1 MEPLIVAARIWALAT
16 SLVYFFIKYTRHG
29 AAVVGPGYC
38 TGIPLTYELPHAQRP
53 LTRNIREHND

>member
-1 MEPLIVAARIWALAT
+1 MEPLIVAARIWYVAT

-29 AAVVGPGYC
+29 RQAY